1 MTTSSTPARPAM
13 GRFEFIALM
22 AALTATVAL
31 SVDSMLPALPYIAET
46 LTPGEPNRA
55 QLIVTFFLFGMG
67 VGTFFAGPISDSI
80 GRKRAMLIG
89 AALYLIG
96 AALSTMSH
104 SLGWMLAARVLQGI
118 GAAAPRVIALA
129 CVRDRY
135 EGNEMARLLSFVMM
149 IFALLT
155 ALAPLLGTAILFLAD
170 WRGIFAF
177 LAVFSLVTMV
187 WMVSRLEETL
197 PEGRRSQLR
206 LSPLKIAFLEVVR
219 NSVARRSA
227 ILQALIYA
235 MLFATLASVQ
245 QLFDV
250 AFDRGAGF
258 PLWFGGV
265 AVIAST
271 GGPINARFVERI
283 GMGGAVRLMMVVQIV
298 LVAVMLAGWVW
309 APEALHF
316 PLFYLWLI
324 SIFFQMG
331 FCMGNLNALALQPLG
346 HVAGMAA
353 SLMTAFGTVAA
364 TLVAGPIGLAFNGT
378 PVPLGIGVLVLALTA
393 RIIAQKL

>member
-1 MTTSSTPARPAM
+1 M

-46 LTPGEPNRA
+46 LSPGEPNKA

-67 VGTFFAGPISDSI
+67 LGTFFAGPLSDSI
-80 GRKRAMLIG
+80 GRKPAMLIG
-89 AALYLIG
+89 AGLYLAG
-96 AALSTMSH
+96 AFLSTMSH
-104 SLGWMLAARVLQGI
+104 SLGWMLAARVLQGL

-129 CVRDRY
+129 CVRDRF

-155 ALAPLLGTAILFLAD
+155 ALAPLLGTGILFLAD

-177 LAVFSLVTMV
+177 LAIFSLATTI

-197 PEGRRSQLR
+197 PADRRRELR
-206 LSPLKIAFLEVVR
+206 FTPLKTAFLEVVR
-219 NSVARRSA
+219 EPLARRSTA
-227 ILQALIYA
+227 LQALIFA
-235 MLFATLASVQ
+235 MLFATLSSIQ
-245 QLFDV
+245 QLFE
-250 AFDRGAGF
+250 ASFGLGESF

-265 AVIAST
+265 AVIASM
-271 GGPINARFVERI
+271 GGPLNARIVGRV
-283 GMGGAVRLMMVVQIV
+283 GMGNVVRGMMWAQIG
-298 LVAVMLAGWVW
+298 LVALMLAGWLW
-309 APEALHF
+309 APESWHF

-331 FCMGNLNALALQPLG
+331 LCMGNLNALALQPLG

-353 SLMTAFGTVAA
+353 SMITAFGTVAA
-364 TLVAGPIGLAFNGT
+364 TLIAGPIGLAFNGT
-378 PVPLGIGVLVLALTA
+378 PVPLGLGVLVLAVLA
-393 RIIAQKL
+393 RGIAQKL